1 MTDTVRRHA
10 KPLRESAEL
19 WTARFSV
26 EVGVQ
31 LCAIKVILIEFSP
44 FAPGDRQSRHQQ
56 PAPVAVVSGRAA
68 SGCDWMRVDE
78 KPTGNHL

>member
-1 MTDTVRRHA
+1 MTDTARRHA

-26 EVGVQ
+26 EVESVVS
-31 LCAIKVILIEFSP
+31 IKVILIEFSP

-56 PAPVAVVSGRAA
+56 LAPVAVVRVAQLPAA
-68 SGCDWMRVDE
+68 
-78 KPTGNHL
+78 TG